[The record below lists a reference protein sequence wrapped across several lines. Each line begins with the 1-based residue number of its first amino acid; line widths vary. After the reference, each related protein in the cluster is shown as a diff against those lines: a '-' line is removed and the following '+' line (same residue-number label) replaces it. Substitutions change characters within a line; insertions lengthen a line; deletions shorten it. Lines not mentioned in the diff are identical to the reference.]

1 MRKILYL
8 LMLVSTA
15 LYACATTP
23 LTSEDEKDTVEDSGL
38 KESESLDY
46 DIYLL
51 IGQSNAAGRADLMT
65 GDEKPIE
72 GVKIVR
78 SIPYASCMVVDACQP
93 LNQYSTVRRRASLQG
108 YNFAGPFAAK
118 LHKETGRPILLI
130 VNARAAT
137 SLDTWMPTAE
147 RLIYSQE
154 SADEPDM
161 WGKAVPQLYSEAVR
175 ITKQVISQTNIN
187 GELKGILWHQGCSNS
202 SASQAPQYCDK
213 LKTVVDGLREEF
225 ENPGLPFVAG
235 QICQEY
241 KNASYFNPEIVK
253 IGQVIENSYCATT
266 EGLSS
271 IGDNT
276 HFNRESLIILGE
288 RYADII
294 LRCVYKILP

>member
-1 MRKILYL
+1 MRRFLYL
-8 LMLVSTA
+8 LAFLSVA
-15 LYACATTP
+15 LSACSSSPMTP
-23 LTSEDEKDTVEDSGL
+23 DDDKEYVEDSGG
-38 KESESLDY
+38 KEPEVLGY

-51 IGQSNAAGRADLMT
+51 IGQSNAAGRADLVT

-78 SIPYASCMVVDACQP
+78 SIPYAPCMVVDACQP

-137 SLDTWMPTAE
+137 SLDSWLPTAE

-175 ITKQVISQTNIN
+175 ITKQVISQENIK

-225 ENPGLPFVAG
+225 ENPGLSFVAG
-235 QICQEY
+235 QICPEY

>member
-1 MRKILYL
+1 MRKILYFL
-8 LMLVSTA
+8 VLVSTA

-51 IGQSNAAGRADLMT
+51 IGQSNAAGRADLVT

-137 SLDTWMPTAE
+137 SLDSWLPTAE

-187 GELKGILWHQGCSNS
+187 GELKGILWHQGCGNS

-225 ENPGLPFVAG
+225 ENPDLPFVAG

-294 LRCVYKILP
+294 LTVVYNK